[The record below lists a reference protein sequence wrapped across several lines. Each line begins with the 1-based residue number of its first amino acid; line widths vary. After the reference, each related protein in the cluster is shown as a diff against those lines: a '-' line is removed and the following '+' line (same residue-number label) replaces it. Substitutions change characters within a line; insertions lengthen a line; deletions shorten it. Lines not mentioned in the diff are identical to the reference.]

1 MNEKEIAEAIVDIG
15 RRVWQR
21 GYVAS
26 SDGNI
31 SARLDAGR
39 IMITPTGVSKGF
51 MKPEELAI
59 VDMEGNPI
67 EGKARASSEVFMHL
81 AIYKNRP
88 DVQAVCHTHSPLAT
102 AFAVA
107 GIPLDKCLLQEVII
121 SLGSVPL
128 VPYGTTGT
136 KEIYQPLI
144 QMLDRYDAF
153 LLEKHGVV
161 TLGKNLLDAYYK
173 TETVEHFASVVLA
186 ARQLGPLKGLP
197 QQEVEK
203 LIRRRPIYGIRD
215 GLAGCETEE

>member
-1 MNEKEIAEAIVDIG
+1 MTEQEIAETIVEIG

-31 SARLDAGR
+31 SARLNDEL

-51 MKPEELAI
+51 MNPRELAV
-59 VDMEGNPI
+59 VDFS
-67 EGKARASSEVFMHL
+67 GKPVRGKGRPSSEVFMHL
-81 AIYKNRP
+81 AIYTHRP
-88 DVQAVCHTHSPLAT
+88 DIQAVCHTHSPLAT

-107 GIPLDKCLLQEVII
+107 GIPLDQCLLQEVII

-136 KEIYQPLI
+136 AEIYQPLI
-144 QMLDRYDAF
+144 RLLDRYDAF

-161 TLGKNLLDAYYK
+161 TLGQSLYDAYYK
-173 TETVEHFASVVLA
+173 TETVEHFAQILLA
-186 ARQLGPLKGLP
+186 AKQLGTVKGLP
-197 QQEVEK
+197 KEEVEK
-203 LIRRRPIYGIRD
+203 LIRRRSVYGIRD
-215 GLAGCETEE
+215 GLAGCQYEE